1 MLFGNLT
8 HKDVY
13 FQTVHG
19 CKSLDSLPLIVLFPL
34 MYLWMA
40 TDATMHF
47 RFPQLEM
54 EKRNKGKR
62 KRGKKKRNGP
72 LPSSSLSL
80 SKVNPQ
86 CIHIHS
92 YSDVCSLV
100 FFSER
105 REKEPLD
112 PSVIRTDG
120 RESEGHR
127 DLRFRT
133 ALCLGAPF
141 QR

>member
-1 MLFGNLT
+1 MSFFRPYMDASPSILSCNRTFPVNVSVDG
-8 HKDVY
+8 
-13 FQTVHG
+13 HG
-19 CKSLDSLPLIVLFPL
+19 RNNAFPISSIG
-34 MYLWMA
+34 
-40 TDATMHF
+40 D
-47 RFPQLEM
+47 
-54 EKRNKGKR
+54 GK
-62 KRGKKKRNGP
+62 KEQGKTEAGEKKKRNGP